1 MYHQCLICG
10 AVYTKGAP
18 EIFEGCSRCG
28 KAKFSFTRNPLP
40 ESELLELKK
49 EAHDDLGILM
59 KEIFNRNLNVSK
71 LSRDEEKMIGE
82 EPTGWV
88 KVKME
93 DVPGIEEK
101 VVRDEQVTPSVRHG
115 INIKDAP
122 EGEGISERD
131 VVEDLF
137 EPVRENVSSE
147 ETKKPSR
154 KRLRKPIWDKK
165 VHMAPKSVEVIREM
179 EEGVYEID
187 LSRMLDKMLA
197 KTPVVMMESGVY
209 LIKLN

>member
-1 MYHQCLICG
+1 
-10 AVYTKGAP
+10 
-18 EIFEGCSRCG
+18 
-28 KAKFSFTRNPLP
+28 
-40 ESELLELKK
+40 
-49 EAHDDLGILM
+49 M

-71 LSRDEEKMIGE
+71 LSREEAEVIGE

-93 DVPGIEEK
+93 DVPGIEERP
-101 VVRDEQVTPSVRHG
+101 VRDDPTPPPVRQG
-115 INIKDAP
+115 INLKNAP
-122 EGEGISERD
+122 EGEGFSEMD
-131 VVEDLF
+131 IMENLI
-137 EPVRENVSSE
+137 EPVREKESSVKP
-147 ETKKPSR
+147 KKTFR

-165 VHMAPKSVEVIREM
+165 VHMAPESVEVIRET

-187 LSRMLDKMLA
+187 LSRMLDNMLV